1 VCAYRAILI
10 SQRSYQ
16 PSSRTTHWPW
26 CTSPFWPI
34 ENFVTKNICFV
45 FINACTVCTCI
56 CFLTDT
62 SSANVWITIHD
73 SPLAL
78 SRRWNDLMA
87 AIFKVW
93 HHIKNLTQSVY
104 AHLLEEQSCQISSRS
119 DLKRRSLGCVCFEEV
134 RPNDNNQMSSNI
146 ISVWSKNQSKIIS
159 IYTSRYATGS
169 LSANR
174 MRHWCFRVFMRRP
187 YASTYPYP
195 SRLTFANVTTTELSI
210 TQISITLPNCALSQ
224 YTVTVLHSLPLKTGD
239 LHLSIMHSSRP
250 TCRPNAMK
258 MCGLR
263 TLKWVAKWNKQIV
276 RTEEY
281 LPALLSLFL
290 PLFMAPHVHAALTRT
305 Q

>member
-1 VCAYRAILI
+1 MCAYRAILI

-195 SRLTFANVTTTELSI
+195 SRLTSANVTTTELS
-210 TQISITLPNCALSQ
+210 SKHYAKYRSHCP
-224 YTVTVLHSLPLKTGD
+224 TVCFRNILLLYFIVCRWRLTIYIWRSCMIPEHVGLK
-239 LHLSIMHSSRP
+239 S
-250 TCRPNAMK
+250 
-258 MCGLR
+258 
-263 TLKWVAKWNKQIV
+263 VAKWNKQVV

-281 LPALLSLFL
+281 VPALLSLFL
-290 PLFMAPHVHAALTRT
+290 PRIQLFMAPHVHAALTQT